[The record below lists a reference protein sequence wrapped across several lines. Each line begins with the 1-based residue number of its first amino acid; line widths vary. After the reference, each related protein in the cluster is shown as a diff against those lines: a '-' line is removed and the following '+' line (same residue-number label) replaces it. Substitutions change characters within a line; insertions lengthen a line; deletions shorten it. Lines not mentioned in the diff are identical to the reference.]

1 MPLLFRMAAM
11 EKQQRDVFTPP
22 PDALAAVADP
32 ELQGLAARMAQ
43 DAFTRLFRLMLEG
56 DAPAMQEAIA
66 ELVRR
71 SRNWTQAGGD
81 DEARALRLALLLAGI
96 DQWGLAWCQAFR
108 LSAIPGVSQLLG
120 DLRTGLDAAADA
132 RFQRAFAAIDAAEG
146 NAVDFKMELRRSI
159 HLGLWHA
166 MVACEDRA
174 EAESLRAA
182 LGGMLV
188 ALVNTMPLL
197 GWRLVADAL
206 AHIQLLC
213 LAEGVAGSELARE
226 VNAGLFAALRQNL
239 PRETSEPMF
248 AHAHQVVLAWQ
259 RSRHAAGG
267 GDQPH

>member
-1 MPLLFRMAAM
+1 M
-11 EKQQRDVFTPP
+11 ENPQRGAFTPP

-32 ELQGLAARMAQ
+32 ELQRLAARMAQ
-43 DAFTRLFRLMLEG
+43 DAFTRLFRLMLAG
-56 DAPAMQEAIA
+56 DASAIQEAIA

-71 SRNWTQAGGD
+71 SRNWAQAGSD
-81 DEARALRLALLLAGI
+81 DEARALRLALLLTGI

-166 MVACEDRA
+166 MVACEERSEA
-174 EAESLRAA
+174 EALRAA

-188 ALVNTMPLL
+188 ALVNKMPLL

-213 LAEGVAGSELARE
+213 LGEGAAGSELARE

-239 PRETSEPMF
+239 PREISEPMF
-248 AHAHQVVLAWQ
+248 AHANQVVLAWQ
-259 RSRHAAGG
+259 RSRHGG
-267 GDQPH
+267 GSGDQPH